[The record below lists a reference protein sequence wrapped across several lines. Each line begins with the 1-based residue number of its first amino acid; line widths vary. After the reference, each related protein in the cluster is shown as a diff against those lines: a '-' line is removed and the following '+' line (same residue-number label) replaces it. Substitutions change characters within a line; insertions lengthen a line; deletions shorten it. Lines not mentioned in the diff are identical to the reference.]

1 MGLIGG
7 MSYESTITYYQ
18 LINQKINQ
26 AKGGLNSA
34 KITLESINF
43 EEIEKHQR
51 NNERQK
57 AGEILKKCATNLQK
71 CDVDVILICTNTMH
85 KIYTQ
90 ISQAVDVP
98 VLHIAQAT
106 LNSLKRNNISKVG
119 LLGTIYTMKEDFY
132 KDVLIKGGVE
142 VVLTSQKDM
151 EFINS
156 VIFNELCFGE
166 ISPTSKR
173 EFLRIIEQMGEFKAS
188 GVILGCTEIGLLI
201 KQSDTK
207 IPFFDTTLIRIDE
220 VVNLALK
227 MD

>member
-1 MGLIGG
+1 

-34 KITLESINF
+34 KITLDSINF
-43 EEIEKHQR
+43 EEIEKHRR

-142 VVLTSQKDM
+142 GFCLV
-151 EFINS
+151 
-156 VIFNELCFGE
+156 
-166 ISPTSKR
+166 KR
-173 EFLRIIEQMGEFKAS
+173 IW
-188 GVILGCTEIGLLI
+188 
-201 KQSDTK
+201 
-207 IPFFDTTLIRIDE
+207 
-220 VVNLALK
+220 NL
-227 MD
+227 